1 MQMQSKRHHQGL
13 DHCPASQTDDD
24 TKHACLSL
32 EDAPEQI
39 YLAQVQNPT
48 SIR

>member
-1 MQMQSKRHHQGL
+1 MQSKGI
-13 DHCPASQTDDD
+13 DHYPASQTHDD
-24 TKHACLSL
+24 TKHACLAF

>member
-1 MQMQSKRHHQGL
+1 MQSKRHHQGL